1 MTWFTFSAADPLCR
15 CLSISITVWL
25 TLLLV
30 FFLAPAVLG
39 VSLGLH
45 RLYVATLLNVFEV
58 RPLSVAESKLFCGVP
73 SPSHSFFFKS
83 VGDLTD
89 ENDSQGEES
98 AAVQAME
105 QW

>member
-1 MTWFTFSAADPLCR
+1 MIWFTLSAADPLCR

-25 TLLLV
+25 TFLLV

-58 RPLSVAESKLFCGVP
+58 RPLSVAE
-73 SPSHSFFFKS
+73 
-83 VGDLTD
+83 
-89 ENDSQGEES
+89 
-98 AAVQAME
+98 
-105 QW
+105 